1 MNVFSKLKSKLLFVQ
16 TQYCSVYR
24 PTLSLFLSEK
34 LFIAGSSFAESLEE
48 NPKMIYLVFAPTE
61 FNKR

>member
-16 TQYCSVYR
+16 TQYFSVYR
-24 PTLSLFLSEK
+24 PTLSLSLLEK
-34 LFIAGSSFAESLEE
+34 LVIAGSSFAESLEE
-48 NPKMIYLVFAPTE
+48 NPEMIYLVFAPNV

>member
-1 MNVFSKLKSKLLFVQ
+1 MNIFSKLNSKLCFAQ
-16 TQYCSVYR
+16 TQHCSVYR
-24 PTLSLFLSEK
+24 PILSLFLLEN

-48 NPKMIYLVFAPTE
+48 NPKMIWLVSVPIE